1 MKIILNGENFEIAE
15 PLSLSSLLAQL
26 EIDTR
31 RVAVEHNLIV
41 VKREQLDTVTVS
53 EGDRI
58 EVVNFVGGG
67 TLRPSASGYLI
78 VV

>member
-1 MKIILNGENFEIAE
+1 MKIILNGEDFEIAE

-26 EIDTR
+26 EIDSR

-67 TLRPSASGYLI
+67 TLRPSASG
-78 VV
+78 

>member
-1 MKIILNGENFEIAE
+1 MKIVLNGEDFEIAE

-41 VKREQLDTVTVS
+41 VKRGQLDTVTVCD
-53 EGDRI
+53 GDQI

-67 TLRPSASGYLI
+67 TLRASASA
-78 VV
+78 

>member
-1 MKIILNGENFEIAE
+1 MKLILNGEDFEIAE

-67 TLRPSASGYLI
+67 TLRPSASG
-78 VV
+78 

>member
-67 TLRPSASGYLI
+67 TLKASASA
-78 VV
+78 

>member
-1 MKIILNGENFEIAE
+1 MKIVLNGENFEIAE

-67 TLRPSASGYLI
+67 TLRPSASG
-78 VV
+78 

>member
-1 MKIILNGENFEIAE
+1 MKIILNGEDFEIAE

-67 TLRPSASGYLI
+67 TLRPSASA
-78 VV
+78 

>member
-1 MKIILNGENFEIAE
+1 MKIILNGEDFEIAE

-67 TLRPSASGYLI
+67 TLRASASA
-78 VV
+78 